1 MQYTHLTSLR
11 TQRYMRECACTP
23 NILHSYVHWT
33 LYMYVYIYLYTHVCM
48 CICKQIIDY
57 TVMLDIITGCT
68 NTTRKHN
75 EWTTHTCKLSV
86 NVCTRESNR
95 VRRCTCALVWLVCRR
110 KMYGWDCKPVEY
122 CPMSVA
128 GRVFRQTLLN
138 TWRCRKREYLGR
150 DRRRRL
156 ADHLETSEWT
166 PLVRISYL
174 LIRGSSVGWWLESG
188 LPEIGIRGE
197 FGQVRENHLKAELVL
212 VLSKKNIIVCLRG

>member
-1 MQYTHLTSLR
+1 
-11 TQRYMRECACTP
+11 
-23 NILHSYVHWT
+23 
-33 LYMYVYIYLYTHVCM
+33 M

-212 VLSKKNIIVCLRG
+212 VLSKKNIIVCLRGVSVTIDLYILVSAILGHVITS